1 MFEQIIT
8 FTETISCLLT
18 GERKKRLRRI
28 GSVLIV
34 IGVLLMLLS
43 AVIKP

>member
-1 MFEQIIT
+1 MFEQIRT
-8 FTETISCLLT
+8 MTNTISGFLS

>member
-1 MFEQIIT
+1 MFEQIRT
-8 FTETISCLLT
+8 FTETISGLLN
-18 GERKKRLRRI
+18 GERKKRLRHI

-43 AVIKP
+43 AVIKS

>member
-1 MFEQIIT
+1 MFEQIRT
-8 FTETISCLLT
+8 FTEMISGLLS
-18 GERKKRLRRI
+18 GERKRRLRHI

-43 AVIKP
+43 AVIKT